1 MPLYNKAMFVCLF
14 LFVLSYLTNAFSIYP
29 FSFFNVEE
37 LQVGT
42 QLRINHLMFF
52 PLFFVS
58 ILAARFI
65 SRKHFIIFAFLF
77 FFTAYGLFLNLIWWP
92 DFYFLNYLWASICFL
107 IADVYIRKGFDAKDI
122 TKIISSAALFFFIF
136 VSVKNIIYFHEFISF
151 IQNPT
156 VHPLVPSLIGGGLNI
171 EATMLGMLSLFFY
184 DKKARYYF
192 FLAIALVFSVFY
204 SSRVGVISVVLSLLF
219 FLYYYSINKFV
230 FFIKVTFVILMII
243 ILFSYLYYNG
253 FYIVERFLQSGDV
266 TEAGSSGRLNM
277 WRWIMPAIVNNPF
290 GYGIGNAV
298 ESVKFIS
305 GDDRFMDNN
314 IHLYPMQ
321 VLLDF
326 GILGFSFYLFALF
339 YFIKKIFSVRG
350 ESLIYYSFIMIYF
363 ILGAVQFKGGETLI
377 YLVAGF
383 ALSIERAES

>member
-1 MPLYNKAMFVCLF
+1 MCCFK
-14 LFVLSYLTNAFSIYP
+14 LT
-29 FSFFNVEE
+29 V
-37 LQVGT
+37 
-42 QLRINHLMFF
+42 
-52 PLFFVS
+52 
-58 ILAARFI
+58 
-65 SRKHFIIFAFLF
+65 
-77 FFTAYGLFLNLIWWP
+77 
-92 DFYFLNYLWASICFL
+92 
-107 IADVYIRKGFDAKDI
+107 
-122 TKIISSAALFFFIF
+122 
-136 VSVKNIIYFHEFISF
+136 
-151 IQNPT
+151 
-156 VHPLVPSLIGGGLNI
+156 
-171 EATMLGMLSLFFY
+171 
-184 DKKARYYF
+184 
-192 FLAIALVFSVFY
+192 
-204 SSRVGVISVVLSLLF
+204 